1 MADPAR
7 YDIDPLL
14 VETKKHPD
22 IDRVSLRADLYI
34 ERSPSG
40 KWVKWHDFE
49 DYKAAQRRNKTAEKV
64 SALGVENAEMRSRI
78 KDLEAEVKRLLNG
91 KGVAK

>member
-14 VETKKHPD
+14 VEGNAHPSVD
-22 IDRVSLRADLYI
+22 KVTIKADLYI

-40 KWVKWHDFE
+40 KWVKWHDFI
-49 DYKAAQRRNKTAEKV
+49 DYKAAQRRNKTEALV
-64 SALGVENAEMRSRI
+64 SRLGVENAEMRSRI
-78 KDLEAEVKRLLNG
+78 KDLEAEVKRLQW
-91 KGVAK
+91 AK